1 MVVQAIESNR
11 IDMRLDGQS
20 SQIKSNDQVTCIYVS
35 TSTST
40 LLHAL
45 TKSQSK
51 EGRKP
56 RIEIEIDD
64 SMTPRR
70 LTQLET
76 QQNKT
81 INQTI
86 KTNVSIRNV
95 SIRTATLHDPTI
107 MNLKIL
113 PIVPDI
119 LSCFVLFCCLCSS
132 CLYRKCILI
141 LYYEQAGRKL
151 RILFAY
157 HIINNL
163 ASHS

>member
-1 MVVQAIESNR
+1 
-11 IDMRLDGQS
+11 MRLDGQS

-64 SMTPRR
+64 SMT
-70 LTQLET
+70 TQLET
-76 QQNKT
+76 KQKNTHKQN
-81 INQTI
+81 NQS
-86 KTNVSIRNV
+86 KRNV

-141 LYYEQAGRKL
+141 LYYDHQGRKL
-151 RILFAY
+151 RILLAY
-157 HIINNL
+157 HINNL

>member
-64 SMTPRR
+64 SMT
-70 LTQLET
+70 TQLET
-76 QQNKT
+76 KQNKKHNKT
-81 INQTI
+81 IKQTI
-86 KTNVSIRNV
+86 KTNERTNV
-95 SIRTATLHDPTI
+95 TNVNHTYRYTTRSNDYESENITNSTRH
-107 MNLKIL
+107 
-113 PIVPDI
+113 
-119 LSCFVLFCCLCSS
+119 FVLFCFVV
-132 CLYRKCILI
+132 
-141 LYYEQAGRKL
+141 
-151 RILFAY
+151 FAVVVFTE
-157 HIINNL
+157 NVF
-163 ASHS
+163 